1 MQPLAYRVRPKDF
14 DDVIG
19 QDHLVGKK
27 GLIRQ
32 MITENK
38 LTSMILYGEAGTGKT
53 TIAHIIMSYYPLTS
67 FEFNASSD
75 NKAKLKEI
83 AEATKF
89 HEQIIVVID
98 EIHRMNTNT
107 QDFLLSFVEQGKLI
121 MIGLT
126 TTNPYQ
132 AINKAIR
139 SRCNLLRLNVIENK
153 DIETL
158 LHKINQKEEFKNYH
172 FEKDVFP
179 YIAKAANNEVRTA
192 LNMFELLTLYK
203 DETITLE
210 MAKKYLGLPQLA
222 LDDKE
227 DHYYD
232 VLSALQKSIRG
243 SDVDA
248 ALHYLAR
255 LITLGDLE
263 IIIRRLLTISYED
276 IGLANPNLSVRVYTA
291 CNVAKMLGFPEARIV
306 LSTIV
311 IDLALSPK
319 SNSGEKSIDQALF
332 DYQNGLSGA
341 IPKHILN
348 REIKYHQAE
357 YKYPHDYPDALVK
370 QQYLPDNLKNKTYYQ
385 YKETGKYEKALVS
398 RYLFLKDFNKH

>member
-139 SRCNLLRLNVIENK
+139 SRC
-153 DIETL
+153 
-158 LHKINQKEEFKNYH
+158 
-172 FEKDVFP
+172 
-179 YIAKAANNEVRTA
+179 
-192 LNMFELLTLYK
+192 
-203 DETITLE
+203 
-210 MAKKYLGLPQLA
+210 
-222 LDDKE
+222 
-227 DHYYD
+227 
-232 VLSALQKSIRG
+232 
-243 SDVDA
+243 
-248 ALHYLAR
+248 
-255 LITLGDLE
+255 DL
-263 IIIRRLLTISYED
+263 
-276 IGLANPNLSVRVYTA
+276 
-291 CNVAKMLGFPEARIV
+291 
-306 LSTIV
+306 
-311 IDLALSPK
+311 
-319 SNSGEKSIDQALF
+319 
-332 DYQNGLSGA
+332 
-341 IPKHILN
+341 
-348 REIKYHQAE
+348 
-357 YKYPHDYPDALVK
+357 
-370 QQYLPDNLKNKTYYQ
+370 
-385 YKETGKYEKALVS
+385 
-398 RYLFLKDFNKH
+398 